1 MRLEVLTLFPDLFSV
16 FLKESV
22 LGRAVKKG
30 LLDIRLTNIRDFA
43 RGPHKNTDDRP
54 YGGGD
59 GMVMKPGP
67 IYRALQSIERAG
79 PRSLVILMTPQ
90 GRPLDQPLVWELSRM
105 DHLILICGRYEG
117 VDDRVR
123 TGCVD
128 MEISIGDYVLSG
140 GELAAMV
147 LVDAVSRLVPGVLG
161 GERSNLEDSFEDGL
175 LEYPHYTRPRV
186 FQDQE
191 VPEVLLSGDH
201 ERIRL
206 WRRAESIRRTLERRP
221 DLLQKARMNEEDRAI
236 LADLRAAKDSE
247 KKEPQDIE
255 CPMSRKK
262 EQNPSHREHSAAE
275 PQLNS
280 KLETRNPNLKQ
291 KRNVLTQSPQ
301 RTQRRK
307 CRKGPRI
314 HLALPL

>member
-1 MRLEVLTLFPDLFSV
+1 MRFDVLTLFPDLFSV
-16 FLKESV
+16 FLKESI
-22 LGRAVKKG
+22 LGRALQKG

-43 RGPHKNTDDRP
+43 RGPHKTTDDRP

-67 IYRALQSIERAG
+67 IYRALRSIERAG
-79 PRSLVILMTPQ
+79 PRSLVILLTPQ
-90 GRPLDQPLVWELSRM
+90 GRTLEQALVWELSRM
-105 DHLILICGRYEG
+105 DHLIMICGRYEG
-117 VDDRVR
+117 VDDRIR

-186 FQDQE
+186 FQEKE

-201 ERIRL
+201 ESIRL
-206 WRRAESIRRTLERRP
+206 WRRAESIRRTLQRRP
-221 DLLQKARMNEEDRAI
+221 DLLKKARMNQEDRAI
-236 LADLRAAKDSE
+236 LAGLRAAKDPE
-247 KKEPQDIE
+247 EKEPQNIE
-255 CPMSRKK
+255 CRMSNIEGKTYC
-262 EQNPSHREHSAAE
+262 N
-275 PQLNS
+275 
-280 KLETRNPNLKQ
+280 
-291 KRNVLTQSPQ
+291 
-301 RTQRRK
+301 
-307 CRKGPRI
+307 
-314 HLALPL
+314 